1 MTQAAMTPTVET
13 KADSI
18 PVDVI
23 AARVPSKKKMEGP
36 QLVSEAIPNFG
47 RVLEDAMLLLTH
59 AAAKGVD
66 VDETTSTSIL
76 TAKAT
81 GNSDWNYAGA
91 ANLLTA
97 LATLAAKL
105 RPVTADSLRASCSD
119 LVEPDIR
126 TLRMSTCLLAVPIIL
141 FSVLNFVSSSMSAA
155 IRSDISTA
163 NELLVKL
170 RAELGTPSAPTGGTP
185 EKPALPQGPTIT
197 LDLLQQRHLQ
207 ITLRA
212 RFSMRS
218 LYSTMRSLNDSIA
231 FNRGSS
237 AACSSGLKLSAFSG
251 FRLRTLQP
259 RKRSP

>member
-1 MTQAAMTPTVET
+1 MTQAAMTPTVDQSCL
-13 KADSI
+13 DSSRCHRGQSPI
-18 PVDVI
+18 EEEDGRP
-23 AARVPSKKKMEGP
+23 ATCLRGNS
-36 QLVSEAIPNFG
+36 NFG
-47 RVLEDAMLLLTH
+47 RVLKDAILLLTH

-105 RPVTADSLRASCSD
+105 RPVTADRLRASCSD

-163 NELLVKL
+163 NE
-170 RAELGTPSAPTGGTP
+170 
-185 EKPALPQGPTIT
+185 
-197 LDLLQQRHLQ
+197 
-207 ITLRA
+207 
-212 RFSMRS
+212 FW
-218 LYSTMRSLNDSIA
+218 
-231 FNRGSS
+231 
-237 AACSSGLKLSAFSG
+237 
-251 FRLRTLQP
+251 
-259 RKRSP
+259 